1 MRFDCK
7 EILISDEEFGCS
19 ITFSEKENGI
29 AKENLTVE
37 ELLHYTG
44 QYVMLMRKY
53 SEDASEDDFLY
64 IETPDP
70 NKSGELQNFLMNL
83 YPGKLSIS
91 YDKDLIEIG
100 LSMHEHKFEEIK
112 HAIKKITL
120 KKGQLNI
127 HD

>member
-7 EILISDEEFGCS
+7 EIAISEEEFGCS

-29 AKENLTVE
+29 AKEDLTID
-37 ELLHYTG
+37 ELLHSSG
-44 QYVMLMRKY
+44 QYLMLMRKY
-53 SEDASEDDFLY
+53 SEVELEEDFLY
-64 IETPDP
+64 IETNDP
-70 NKSGELQNFLMNL
+70 NKSEEIQNFLMNICHT
-83 YPGKLSIS
+83 KFSIS

-100 LSMHEHKFEEIK
+100 LHINDQKFEEVK
-112 HAIKKITL
+112 HIIKKITH